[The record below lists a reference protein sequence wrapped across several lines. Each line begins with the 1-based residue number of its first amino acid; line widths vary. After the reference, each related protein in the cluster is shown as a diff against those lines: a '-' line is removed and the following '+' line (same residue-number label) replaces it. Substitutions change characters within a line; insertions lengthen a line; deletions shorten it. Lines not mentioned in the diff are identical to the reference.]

1 MRLLALFLIVVAVLL
16 LGVAACEAGE
26 IPDIP
31 ARDDSTAV
39 DSTSA
44 PIVPLGRV
52 TWTELKTA
60 PEWAEVEPHD

>member
-1 MRLLALFLIVVAVLL
+1 MRLLALIVAAAAVTLL
-16 LGVAACEAGE
+16 SIAACEAGAL
-26 IPDIP
+26 PDIP

-52 TWTELKTA
+52 TWTGLKAA
-60 PEWAEVEPHD
+60 PEWAEVCGHD